1 MGCFKMKREHGIS
14 TRAAEHMRE
23 GILLGELSYNFKVK
37 GDIKAARRVMLKASK
52 SSKHTYL
59 SALHTLANR
68 LGCKDSQVVL

>member
-14 TRAAEHMRE
+14 TRVAEQMRE

>member
-14 TRAAEHMRE
+14 TRAAEQMRE

-68 LGCKDSQVVL
+68 LGCVPNKTML

>member
-1 MGCFKMKREHGIS
+1 MVCFKMKREPVIS
-14 TRAAEHMRE
+14 TRVAEQMRE

-59 SALHTLANR
+59 SALHTLANK
-68 LGCKDSQVVL
+68 LGCVPNKTML

>member
-1 MGCFKMKREHGIS
+1 MGRFKMKRAQGIS
-14 TRAAEHMRE
+14 TRVAEQMRE

-59 SALHTLANR
+59 SALHTMANR

>member
-14 TRAAEHMRE
+14 TRVAEQMRE
-23 GILLGELSYNFKVK
+23 GILLGELSYNFKVN

-68 LGCKDSQVVL
+68 LGCVPNKTML

>member
-1 MGCFKMKREHGIS
+1 MGRFKMKREHGIS
-14 TRAAEHMRE
+14 TRVAEQMRE

-68 LGCKDSQVVL
+68 LGCVSNKPML

>member
-59 SALHTLANR
+59 SALHTLENR

>member
-14 TRAAEHMRE
+14 PRVAEQMRE
-23 GILLGELSYNFKVK
+23 GILMGELSYNFKVK

-52 SSKHTYL
+52 SPKYTYL

-68 LGCKDSQVVL
+68 LGCVPNKTML